1 MSRKLGR
8 ATGRKIL
15 AVLLGATALNY
26 GTLTASQAGDAAQD
40 YKPVTDERLA
50 NPEPENWLQYRGN
63 YAGWGYS
70 PLDKITAENV
80 SRLVPA
86 WTLSTGVMDGH
97 QSPPI
102 VNNGIMFISTPQAQV
117 LAVDARD
124 GTVLW
129 RYQKDLPPELF
140 QLHPTNRGVG
150 LYGDKVY
157 VATTDACVVA
167 LEAKTGKVAWTK
179 CVANWKDGYYMTLS
193 PLVAKGKVVVG
204 VSGGEFGI
212 RGFITALD
220 AETGKEAWKTYTV
233 AGPDDPGFQTWKGD
247 SWKTGGAPV
256 WIQGTYDPK
265 TELAYYGTGNGGP
278 WMPDTRP
285 GDNLYSTSALALDIN
300 TGAIKGHHQY
310 HYNDAWDWDEVSA
323 PVLIDI
329 ERNGKKIPA
338 AIHAGRDGYLWTLE
352 RTKDGPINFVDAK
365 PFVEQDVFS
374 GLDPKTGR
382 PTYHMD
388 KVPNTGK
395 KVAFCPSLWGGKDW
409 PPEAYNPGTGLFYIP
424 ANTNLCADIQGVA
437 VKNRKP
443 GELYIGVPVEEIL
456 SSLRFKDGLDVSKP
470 VRIGQLQAWD
480 PNTGKQVWTHD
491 FMDSATWGPVLTTGS
506 GLVFAGGT
514 SDRKFRAFDGK
525 TGKVLWEMRL
535 NSGTIGVPSSFAM
548 DGVQY
553 VAVQS
558 GWGVDAD
565 RMLGGINSHL
575 PEERRVRMAPQ
586 GGVVWV
592 FKVMDQAV
600 DAKSGSG
607 KRADADQ
614 AGAKEAAAK

>member
-1 MSRKLGR
+1 MSKTNRR
-8 ATGRKIL
+8 TPPAQAL
-15 AVLLGATALNY
+15 APLLGSALLAFAAVS
-26 GTLTASQAGDAAQD
+26 GSQAAEGIKD

-70 PLDKITAENV
+70 PLDKINAENV
-80 SRLVPA
+80 KRLVPA

-97 QSPPI
+97 QSPPT

-117 LAVDARD
+117 LAVNARD
-124 GTVLW
+124 GQVLW

-167 LEAKTGKVAWTK
+167 LEAATGKAKWTK
-179 CVANWKDGYYMTLS
+179 CVAKWKEGYYMTLS

-220 AETGKEAWKTYTV
+220 AETGAEAWKTYTV
-233 AGPDDPGFQTWKGD
+233 AGPEDPGFQTWKGD
-247 SWKTGGAPV
+247 SWKTGGSPV
-256 WIQGTYDPK
+256 WIQGNYDPK
-265 TELAYYGTGNGGP
+265 SETAYFGTGNGGP

-285 GDNLYSTSALALDIN
+285 GDNLYSTSTVALDIN
-300 TGAIKGHHQY
+300 TGKIKGHHQY

-323 PVLIDI
+323 PLLIDI
-329 ERNGKKIPA
+329 KRDGRTLPGLV
-338 AIHAGRDGYLWTLE
+338 HAGRNGYLWTLE
-352 RTKDGPINFVDAK
+352 RTAEGPIKFVDAK
-365 PFVEQDVFS
+365 PFVYQDVFS
-374 GLDPKTGR
+374 GVDPKTGR
-382 PTYHMD
+382 PTYKED
-388 KVPNTGK
+388 KVPTTGK
-395 KVAFCPSLWGGKDW
+395 KAEFCPSLWGGKDW
-409 PPEAYNPGTGLFYIP
+409 PPEAYNPKTGLLYIP
-424 ANTNLCADIQGVA
+424 ANDNLCAVIAGVP
-437 VKNRKP
+437 VKARKP

-456 SSLRFKDGLDVSKP
+456 SSLHVRKDVDVSKP
-470 VRIGQLQAWD
+470 VNIGQLQAWD
-480 PNTGKQVWTHD
+480 MNTGQKVWQHD

-506 GLVFAGGT
+506 GLVFTGGT

-525 TGKVLWEMRL
+525 TGKVVWEMRL
-535 NSGTIGVPSSFAM
+535 NSGVIGVPSSYM
-548 DGVQY
+548 VDGVQY

-565 RMLGGINSHL
+565 RMLGGINNAL
-575 PEERRVRMAPQ
+575 PEDRRVRMAPQ

-592 FKVMDQAV
+592 FKVMDQEV
-600 DAKSGSG
+600 SAK
-607 KRADADQ
+607 
-614 AGAKEAAAK
+614 

>member
-1 MSRKLGR
+1 MTDHKGR
-8 ATGRKIL
+8 GTGRTRI
-15 AVLLGATALNY
+15 AALLGATILAC
-26 GTLTASQAGDAAQD
+26 GTLTAAKAEDATQG
-40 YKPVTDERLA
+40 YKAVTDERLA

-220 AETGKEAWKTYTV
+220 SETGNEAWKNLHRRGSRGSGLPDLEGRFVEDRRRAGLDPGHLRPEDGTRLLRHRQRRPV
-233 AGPDDPGFQTWKGD
+233 DAGHPARRQPLLHVGAGPRHQQRQDQGPP
-247 SWKTGGAPV
+247 PV
-256 WIQGTYDPK
+256 PPQ
-265 TELAYYGTGNGGP
+265 
-278 WMPDTRP
+278 RRV
-285 GDNLYSTSALALDIN
+285 
-300 TGAIKGHHQY
+300 
-310 HYNDAWDWDEVSA
+310 DWDEVSA

-329 ERNGKKIPA
+329 ERNGKKVPA
-338 AIHAGRDGYLWTLE
+338 ALHAGRDGYLWTLE
-352 RTKDGPINFVDAK
+352 RTKDGPINFLEAK
-365 PFVEQDVFS
+365 PFVEQDVFT

-382 PTYHMD
+382 PSYDMAKTPH
-388 KVPNTGK
+388 TGQK
-395 KVAFCPSLWGGKDW
+395 ASFCPSLWGGKDW

-535 NSGTIGVPSSFAM
+535 NSGTIGVPPPSRWTACSTWRC
-548 DGVQY
+548 
-553 VAVQS
+553 S
-558 GWGVDAD
+558 
-565 RMLGGINSHL
+565 
-575 PEERRVRMAPQ
+575 P
-586 GGVVWV
+586 
-592 FKVMDQAV
+592 
-600 DAKSGSG
+600 
-607 KRADADQ
+607 
-614 AGAKEAAAK
+614 AGASMPTGCSGASTATCPRSAGCGSPRRAASCGSSR

>member
-1 MSRKLGR
+1 MSNQVGRK
-8 ATGRKIL
+8 TGRTML
-15 AVLLGATALNY
+15 AALLGATALTC
-26 GTLTASQAGDAAQD
+26 GALGAARAGDAVQD
-40 YKPVTDERLA
+40 YKPVSDERLA

-70 PLDKITAENV
+70 PLDKITPENV
-80 SRLVPA
+80 GRLVPA

-102 VNNGIMFISTPQAQV
+102 VNDGVMFISTPQAQV
-117 LAVDARD
+117 LAVDGRD

-179 CVANWKDGYYMTLS
+179 CVAKWKDGYYMTLS

-220 AETGKEAWKTYTV
+220 AETGDEKWKTFTV
-233 AGPDDPGFQTWKGD
+233 AGPDDPGFKTWKGD
-247 SWKTGGAPV
+247 AWKTGGAPV

-265 TELAYYGTGNGGP
+265 AELAYFGTGNGGP

-300 TGAIKGHHQY
+300 TGAIKGYHQY

-329 ERNGKKIPA
+329 TRNGKKIPA

-395 KVAFCPSLWGGKDW
+395 KVSFCPSLWGGKDW

-535 NSGTIGVPSSFAM
+535 NSGTIGVPSSFAV

-600 DAKSGSG
+600 EKATGG
-607 KRADADQ
+607 KRADA
-614 AGAKEAAAK
+614 AGTKASAR